1 MRNLLAFITRYN
13 AFFLFL
19 IFEVTSLIIYINYNS
34 FQKASFINSSNQVTG
49 AFYSRMD
56 DFYSYLSLR
65 NVNDDLAM
73 ENARLRNQLKSS
85 FYVDS
90 IGKHTVTDTI
100 YKQQYNYIAAKV
112 INNSTSHANNY
123 LTINRGSRQGI
134 AKGLGVI
141 CDSGIV
147 GKVVFVSDHYA
158 VVQSLLHKD
167 SQFSAM
173 LADNREIGYVEWG
186 DGFNPHK
193 GILKDIP
200 NNAEPKLGEKVITS
214 GYSLFPE
221 GIPIGYITSLHT
233 KAGGASLNME
243 IKLAVDFTKLQ
254 YVDVVENKFSQEQTG
269 LEAQQK
275 KNE

>member
-19 IFEVTSLIIYINYNS
+19 IFEVTSLIVYINYNS

-65 NVNDDLAM
+65 NVNDELAM

-90 IGKHTVTDTI
+90 IGKHTVNDTI

-112 INNSTSHANNY
+112 INNSTGHANNY

-134 AKGLGVI
+134 SKGLGVI

-158 VVQSLLHKD
+158 VIQSLLHKD

-193 GILKDIP
+193 GVLKYISK
-200 NNAEPKLGEKVITS
+200 NAVPKLGE
-214 GYSLFPE
+214 
-221 GIPIGYITSLHT
+221 
-233 KAGGASLNME
+233 
-243 IKLAVDFTKLQ
+243 
-254 YVDVVENKFSQEQTG
+254 
-269 LEAQQK
+269 
-275 KNE
+275 

>member
-19 IFEVTSLIIYINYNS
+19 VFEVTSLIIFIKYNS
-34 FQKASFINSSNQVTG
+34 FQKASFINSSNEVTG
-49 AFYSRMD
+49 SFYSRMD

-65 NVNDDLAM
+65 NVNDELAQ

-85 FYVDS
+85 FYIDS
-90 IGKHTVTDTI
+90 ISKRKVSDTI
-100 YKQQYNYIAAKV
+100 YKQQYSYISAKV
-112 INNSTSHANNY
+112 INNSTSHVNNY
-123 LTINRGSRQGI
+123 LTLNRGSMQGI
-134 AKGLGVI
+134 AKGMGVI

-147 GKVVFVSDHYA
+147 GKVVFVSNHYSI
-158 VVQSLLHKD
+158 VQSLLHKD

-173 LADNREIGYVEWG
+173 LANNREIGYVEWG
-186 DGFNPHK
+186 EELNPYK
-193 GILKDIP
+193 GVLKDIS
-200 NNAEPKLGEKVITS
+200 NTAVPKLGEKVVTS
-214 GYSLFPE
+214 DYSLFPE

-243 IKLAVDFTKLQ
+243 IRLAVDFTKLQ
-254 YVDVVENKFSQEQTG
+254 YVYVVDNKYAQEQAG

-275 KNE
+275 KE